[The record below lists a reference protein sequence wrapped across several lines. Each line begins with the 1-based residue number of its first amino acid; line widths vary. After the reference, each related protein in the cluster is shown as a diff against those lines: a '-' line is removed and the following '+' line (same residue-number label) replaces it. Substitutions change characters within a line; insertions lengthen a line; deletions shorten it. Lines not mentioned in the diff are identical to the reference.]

1 MTLRTRLVVAAAY
14 LLVVVV
20 IAFEV
25 PVAVTID
32 RRGMDELRAEILK
45 QTALAAARVGDPLSG
60 SLQSRPPERATPR
73 FARWSRPRP
82 PRPAPAW

>member
-32 RRGMDELRAEILK
+32 RRGMNELRAEILK
-45 QTALAAARVGDPLSG
+45 QTAALTLAP
-60 SLQSRPPERATPR
+60 
-73 FARWSRPRP
+73 F
-82 PRPAPAW
+82 